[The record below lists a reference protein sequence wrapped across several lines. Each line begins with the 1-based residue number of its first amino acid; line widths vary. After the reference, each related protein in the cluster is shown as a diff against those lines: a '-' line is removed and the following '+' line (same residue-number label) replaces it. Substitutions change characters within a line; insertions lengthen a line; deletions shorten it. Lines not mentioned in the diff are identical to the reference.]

1 MGMVVGDYLFDIQ
14 LSPSFY
20 NFVLLS
26 NVDAVSVMLL
36 LQVMRLL
43 RATLKERSIV
53 QKLRLRMQN

>member
-1 MGMVVGDYLFDIQ
+1 MVVGAYLFYIQ

-20 NFVLLS
+20 NFVLIS
-26 NVDAVSVMLL
+26 NVDAVSVMSL

-53 QKLRLRMQN
+53 RKPRLRMQN